1 MTSEL
6 SIMSIQVQV
15 FWTCIFYCSWIYKS
29 EIDESNVKLFIK
41 EEFWYENLQ
50 HSEDTPKGPCLRVET
65 ILDCNKTKI
74 YVKKYINSFLS
85 NLTHS
90 RNKFPHSLKYL
101 DS

>member
-15 FWTCIFYCSWIYKS
+15 FWTCIFYCSWKYKS

-50 HSEDTPKGPCLRVET
+50 HSEETPKGPCLRVET
-65 ILDCNKTKI
+65 ILDSNKTKI